1 MNAQPMKTKTNR
13 YTTRENRNK
22 QVQSQIKIHDEDLKN
37 ITKIGKYKK
46 AVSNNGHRTDEDKNK
61 QIHYHIKRVYN
72 TT

>member
-13 YTTRENRNK
+13 YTTRENKNK
-22 QVQSQIKIHDEDLKN
+22 QVQSQIKIHDEHLKN

-61 QIHYHIKRVYN
+61 QIHYHIKRV
-72 TT
+72 